1 MYIDRTTSVV
11 IMCAIV
17 VVIVIAVSVA
27 TAQKHSD
34 EIANLRDLLQS
45 NSADNNNQ
53 SVVDDSQSAKAASLP
68 GGWYSNWDVIDQT
81 IRRPRRSGAVY
92 ANQTYYAPSVSGG
105 DYSYLTPAGRFA
117 NNSRGTGNPM
127 ITSVKT
133 PLPLGVWA
141 RIGTAYTTNP
151 SDSTVVYLYQ
161 KTLDPDRDFYQ
172 YKVVNEHGFEIPLDS
187 NVTELKNGMTFNVPG
202 WESKGPFTANITSGG
217 YSFVYV

>member
-1 MYIDRTTSVV
+1 MYIDRSVSV
-11 IMCAIV
+11 AIMCVIV
-17 VVIVIAVSVA
+17 VVIVLSVSITSA
-27 TAQKHSD
+27 RKHAD
-34 EIANLRDLLQS
+34 EIANLRELVAAGS
-45 NSADNNNQ
+45 NGDKQPSNDESSSLA
-53 SVVDDSQSAKAASLP
+53 SSLP

-81 IRRPRRSGAVY
+81 IRRPRRGALSPTQMY
-92 ANQTYYAPSVSGG
+92 YTPTYENRGG
-105 DYSYLTPAGRFA
+105 AAERATDRYVQ
-117 NNSRGTGNPM
+117 NSRGTGNPM

-172 YKVVNEHGFEIPLDS
+172 YKVVNENGFEIPLDS
-187 NVTELKNGMTFNVPG
+187 GITELKNGMTFNVPG